1 MMLKKISLLISC
13 SFVVAGSLSGCGGD
27 KDKTAPTQVLARVN
41 GKELTVHQL
50 NFLLQSKPQADN
62 KVKQQALDALVD
74 QELLVQKAEELKLER
89 DPTVLQMIEQSR
101 RQILAQSALQ
111 KLAGAGDKLTDAQ
124 IADFYTKNPN
134 LFSDRKIYTL
144 DTFAFPKDKL
154 TSGLQSALDPLKT
167 AAETSAVLVQ
177 NGITAQTKE
186 MKLPAEQLP
195 MAVLNKAASMQNGD
209 IFIFPEGD
217 QAVLLQL
224 RETVPAPVTQ
234 QQADPIIR
242 RYLQNTTRNTSIE
255 TSMKTL
261 RTAGKIEYVQK
272 FDEKSPTSKTPTAST
287 ASAVP
292 AAPVSGIDQSQL
304 KKGLTGLK

>member
-27 KDKTAPTQVLARVN
+27 KDKAAPTQVLARVN
-41 GKELTVHQL
+41 GKEITVHQL

-89 DPTVLQMIEQSR
+89 DPSVLQMIEQSR

-111 KLAGAGDKLTDAQ
+111 KLSAGGDKLTDAQ
-124 IADFYTKNPN
+124 ISDFYTKNPN
-134 LFSDRKIYTL
+134 LFSNRKIYIL
-144 DTFAFPKDKL
+144 DTFAFPKDKV
-154 TSGLQSALDPLKT
+154 TPELQAALDPLKS
-167 AAETSAVLVQ
+167 AAETSALLAQ
-177 NGITAQTKE
+177 HGITPQTKE

-195 MAVLNKAASMQNGD
+195 MAVLNKAASMKNGD

-224 RETVPAPVTQ
+224 RDTTPAPVTQ
-234 QQADPIIR
+234 QQADSIIR
-242 RYLQNTTRNTSIE
+242 RYLQNTTRNTAIE
-255 TSMKTL
+255 TSMKSL

-272 FDEKSPTSKTPTAST
+272 FDEKAAEPKATV
-287 ASAVP
+287 ASAAP
-292 AAPVSGIDQSQL
+292 AAPATGINQNQL
-304 KKGLTGLK
+304 KQGLNGLK